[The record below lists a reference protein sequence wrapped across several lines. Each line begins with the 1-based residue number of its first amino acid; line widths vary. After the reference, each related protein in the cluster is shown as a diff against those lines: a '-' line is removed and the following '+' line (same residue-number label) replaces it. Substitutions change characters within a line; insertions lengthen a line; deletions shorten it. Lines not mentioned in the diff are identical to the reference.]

1 METTSCVR
9 AVVTAAGQ
17 YENNP
22 SDAQL
27 VQLQRQLD
35 VCISLIFCQNCK
47 LFKIVQLYCQVLEY
61 TCRHYISN

>member
-35 VCISLIFCQNCK
+35 VRISLIFF
-47 LFKIVQLYCQVLEY
+47 LKIINYLK
-61 TCRHYISN
+61 